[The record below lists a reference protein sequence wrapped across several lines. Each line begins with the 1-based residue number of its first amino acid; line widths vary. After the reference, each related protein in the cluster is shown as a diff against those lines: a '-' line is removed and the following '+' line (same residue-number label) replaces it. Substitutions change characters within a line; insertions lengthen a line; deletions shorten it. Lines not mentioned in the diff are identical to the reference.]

1 MVSNYFILGDSLC
14 KKNLAVIIENNYVS
28 VQPCS
33 NADCMYLHDFGSQE
47 DSFSKDELVSAFER
61 Y

>member
-1 MVSNYFILGDSLC
+1 MVGNYFILCGSLC
-14 KKNLAVIIENNYVS
+14 KKNLVVIIKDNYFS